1 MYYQP
6 PVDRRSRYVG
16 FAIVGVLHV
25 GLIWAAA
32 NMVQNHGGPKIPDV
46 MTTEIIQDIP
56 PPPDEPPPPPPDIEI
71 DLAPM
76 PDMVV
81 LPEIVFDTPQP
92 TAIQQV
98 AQVETVTET
107 KPIIPAKATEQVRKA
122 SVVVQPEMPSRLVKP
137 EYPRRS
143 RQLNEEGT
151 TTMRVCVNAKGR
163 VSDAT
168 VTESSGSE
176 RLDEASLIWV
186 KALKGFK
193 PKKVDGKAV
202 DGGCVILPLEWEIE
216 TQ

>member
-6 PVDRRSRYVG
+6 PVNRRSRYVG
-16 FAIVGVLHV
+16 LAVVGGLHV
-25 GLIWAAA
+25 VLIWAAA

-56 PPPDEPPPPPPDIEI
+56 PPPDEPPPPPPDIEV

-98 AQVETVTET
+98 AQVENLTET
-107 KPIIPAKATEQVRKA
+107 KPIIPAKATEPARKA
-122 SVVVQPEMPSRLVKP
+122 SVVIQPEMPSRLVKP
-137 EYPRRS
+137 DYPRRS
-143 RQLNEEGT
+143 RQLNEEGIT
-151 TTMRVCVNAKGR
+151 SMRVCVNAKGR

-168 VTESSGSE
+168 ITESSGSE
-176 RLDEASLIWV
+176 RLDEASLVWV
-186 KALKGFK
+186 KELRGFK

-202 DGGCVILPLEWEIE
+202 DGGCMILPLEWKIE